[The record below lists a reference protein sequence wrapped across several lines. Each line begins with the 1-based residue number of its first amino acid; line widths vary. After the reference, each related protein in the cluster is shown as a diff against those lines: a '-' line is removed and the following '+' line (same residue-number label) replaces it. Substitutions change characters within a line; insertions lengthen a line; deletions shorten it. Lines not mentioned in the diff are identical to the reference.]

1 MNPERDSKSVYIQVL
16 LMTYGNALMNTM
28 TRNQPTQNTEVHTS
42 SFIMKRVEM
51 KMTLVKEK
59 NILNQALANAI
70 SRAD

>member
-28 TRNQPTQNTEVHTS
+28 KRNQHTQNTEVHTS

-51 KMTLVKEK
+51 KMTLAKEK
-59 NILNQALANAI
+59 I
-70 SRAD
+70 S

>member
-1 MNPERDSKSVYIQVL
+1 MNPERDSKSVFFTYVL
-16 LMTYGNALMNTM
+16 
-28 TRNQPTQNTEVHTS
+28 RNKNSRLYKRNLPIQNTEVHTS

-51 KMTLVKEK
+51 KMTLAKEK